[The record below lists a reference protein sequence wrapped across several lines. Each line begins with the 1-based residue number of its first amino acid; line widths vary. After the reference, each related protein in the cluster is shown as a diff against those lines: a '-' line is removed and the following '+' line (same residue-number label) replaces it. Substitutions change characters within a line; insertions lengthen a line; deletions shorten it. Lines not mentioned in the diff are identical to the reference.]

1 MKYQDDLANGT
12 VNGIVVGV
20 RTGSPTPDAANPTDD
35 GYDHLRSV
43 EHVGTVLRDGL
54 TNAVNPTP
62 LLIGIEITTLPTK
75 TAYLVGEQ
83 LDITGMVV
91 TGSYSGGTTGIIPVT
106 AANVTGFNSSAPAAS
121 QTLTVTV
128 AGFTDTFNISIA

>member
-1 MKYQDDLANGT
+1 MKYKDTSNIINGHYLGESVGSKLADSL
-12 VNGIVVGV
+12 
-20 RTGSPTPDAANPTDD
+20 SPADD
-35 GYDHLRSV
+35 GYDTIRAV
-43 EHVGTVLRDGL
+43 EHVGTIIQDAAGI
-54 TNAVNPTP
+54 NPTP

-91 TGSYSGGTTGIIPVT
+91 TGSYSGGTTGVIAVT
-106 AANVTGFNSSAPAAS
+106 AANVTGFDSSAPAAS

-128 AGFTDTFNISIA
+128 EGFTDTFNISVS